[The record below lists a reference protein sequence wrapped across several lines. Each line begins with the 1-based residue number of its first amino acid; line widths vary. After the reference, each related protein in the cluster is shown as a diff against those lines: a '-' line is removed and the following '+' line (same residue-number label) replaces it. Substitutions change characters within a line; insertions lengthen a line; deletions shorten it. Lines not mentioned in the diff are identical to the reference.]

1 MVFHIYVS
9 WVLLMEKDPA
19 RVGRWFIHVYASGWK
34 TARVV
39 VLLFEY
45 GGWVGWGG
53 ILTFMYHAY
62 RRGCYAAATSLV
74 RGWLGW
80 GGILTF
86 MYHAYRRGCYAA
98 ATSLVRGWLGWG
110 GILTFMYHAYR
121 RGCYAAATSLVR
133 GWVGGGGIL
142 TFMYHAYTI
151 CFMKLAITVRA
162 SSASPRK
169 RNGETC

>member
-1 MVFHIYVS
+1 MFCHLIPSFSEVTTARIS
-9 WVLLMEKDPA
+9 IASGRLGRLQELEKSRGHNDCELQCLHVEH
-19 RVGRWFIHVYASGWK
+19 RCVIHVLASGWK

-74 RGWLGW
+74 RGWVGW

-86 MYHAYRRGCYAA
+86 MY
-98 ATSLVRGWLGWG
+98 L
-110 GILTFMYHAYR
+110 
-121 RGCYAAATSLVR
+121 
-133 GWVGGGGIL
+133 
-142 TFMYHAYTI
+142 AYTI
-151 CFMKLAITVRA
+151 CFMKLAVTVRA

>member
-1 MVFHIYVS
+1 MWKSHGFPFGKFSINGECSMVFHIYVS

-62 RRGCYAAATSLV
+62 
-74 RGWLGW
+74 
-80 GGILTF
+80 I
-86 MYHAYRRGCYAA
+86 
-98 ATSLVRGWLGWG
+98 
-110 GILTFMYHAYR
+110 

-133 GWVGGGGIL
+133 GWVGWGGIL
-142 TFMYHAYTI
+142 MWDKDVYIINYTYTYI
-151 CFMKLAITVRA
+151 DMI
-162 SSASPRK
+162 
-169 RNGETC
+169 